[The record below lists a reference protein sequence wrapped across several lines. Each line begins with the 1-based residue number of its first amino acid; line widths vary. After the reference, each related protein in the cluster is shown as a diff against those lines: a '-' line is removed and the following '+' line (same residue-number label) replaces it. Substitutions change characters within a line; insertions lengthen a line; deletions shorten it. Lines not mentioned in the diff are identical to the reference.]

1 MPFMGDSLLEG
12 RHGQSLRFG
21 STAKSKSEK
30 ENNWS
35 NSGKMVILLLF

>member
-21 STAKSKSEK
+21 STAKSESEK
-30 ENNWS
+30 KNNWS
-35 NSGKMVILLLF
+35 SAGE